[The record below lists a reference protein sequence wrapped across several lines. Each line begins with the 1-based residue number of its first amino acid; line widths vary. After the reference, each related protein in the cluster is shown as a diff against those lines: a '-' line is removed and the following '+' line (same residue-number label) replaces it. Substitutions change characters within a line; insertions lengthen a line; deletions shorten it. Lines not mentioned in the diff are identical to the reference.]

1 VINPDGISRRSALTV
16 ATVLLVDAFMKGC
29 SFSQRRWEASSEVNP
44 DAARKSLSDFVRLLD
59 KVSHY
64 ARKINEKTGFPETN
78 PKAASLPSVYWRKP
92 GIPLPS
98 TGIVILAND
107 IQWEKM
113 EEVRDVVRHV
123 KDYYAFLKEH
133 EREPFYQEVIQR
145 MEEGAFEGGLKID
158 EAFSQVYHDAVS
170 AGIVR
175 VPPVAGPTA
184 SK

>member
-1 VINPDGISRRSALTV
+1 MNSDGISRRNALTV
-16 ATVLLVDAFMKGC
+16 AAVLLMDAFMKACG
-29 SFSQRRWEASSEVNP
+29 FSQRRWGASSEVNP
-44 DAARKSLSDFVRLLD
+44 DAARKSLSDFVRLLEN
-59 KVSHY
+59 VSHY
-64 ARKINEKTGFPETN
+64 ARKINEQTGFPEKD

-107 IQWEKM
+107 VQWEKM
-113 EEVRDVVRHV
+113 EQVRDVVRHV

-145 MEEGAFEGGLKID
+145 IEEGAFENGLKID
-158 EAFSQVYHDAVS
+158 EAFSRVYHDAVS

-184 SK
+184 SN